1 MQERR
6 ISKERWTTNCP
17 SLRKKK
23 DLHEKTV
30 QELNREPKHGVV
42 KVEKIT
48 VLKGRLDDLNA
59 KQHSKENDLQM
70 SMEEIDKI
78 QSEIDSIKVS
88 SLSRI

>member
-1 MQERR
+1 MSQSME
-6 ISKERWTTNCP
+6 S
-17 SLRKKK
+17 
-23 DLHEKTV
+23 
-30 QELNREPKHGVV
+30 G

>member
-1 MQERR
+1 ME
-6 ISKERWTTNCP
+6 S
-17 SLRKKK
+17 
-23 DLHEKTV
+23 
-30 QELNREPKHGVV
+30 G